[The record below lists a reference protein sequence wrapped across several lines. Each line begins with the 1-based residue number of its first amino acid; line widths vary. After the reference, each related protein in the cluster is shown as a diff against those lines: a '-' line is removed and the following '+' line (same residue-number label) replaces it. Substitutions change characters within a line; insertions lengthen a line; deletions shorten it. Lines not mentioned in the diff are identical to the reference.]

1 MTHTLALLALAVGF
15 VVAPVMPVWATSA
28 MADGHEFPDCS
39 AARIVS
45 AATGKRIWMPETD
58 EVLPAK
64 PRDDIDGTRMTF
76 AGLRMEENRANQ
88 IANLAPFAASED

>member
-1 MTHTLALLALAVGF
+1 MTQTFALLALAVGF
-15 VVAPVMPVWATSA
+15 VVAPVMPVWATST
-28 MADGHEFPDCS
+28 MADGHEFPDYS

-45 AATGKRIWMPETD
+45 AATGKLIWMPETV

-64 PRDDIDGTRMTF
+64 SRDDIDGTQMTF

-88 IANLAPFAASED
+88 IANLATIAASED